1 MFLITN
7 QKKWFKIIITLS
19 APDNIS
25 HFDFIKEF
33 GDYFMNQDF
42 KQKVLNIKSLHE
54 FIELISNY
62 EVK

>member
-1 MFLITN
+1 MVFNN
-7 QKKWFKIIITLS
+7 QPEKMVKIIITLS

-42 KQKVLNIKSLHE
+42 KQKVLNIKSLRN
-54 FIELISNY
+54 LLN
-62 EVK
+62 

>member
-1 MFLITN
+1 M
-7 QKKWFKIIITLS
+7 
-19 APDNIS
+19 
-25 HFDFIKEF
+25 KEF

>member
-1 MFLITN
+1 M
-7 QKKWFKIIITLS
+7 IITLS

-42 KQKVLNIKSLHE
+42 KQKVLNIKSLRE